1 MSDVV
6 DVLVEAGARI
16 EGIEVAAPSAMSPN
30 GSLGLR
36 PTR

>member
-16 EGIEVAAPSAMSPN
+16 EGIEVAAAV
-30 GSLGLR
+30 GDV
-36 PTR
+36 TE